1 MSYKLLTVSG
11 NPKVMKG
18 DKVSKYL
25 TAIMH
30 LSPINTKICPYQDIA
45 GCKEACLNTAGR
57 GGIIKKGETTNV
69 IQEARKRKTNLYLED
84 RNTFMSYLIT
94 DIQKFV
100 RYCEKKDKLP
110 CIRLN
115 GTSDI
120 QWETI
125 PTENTHYSIS
135 QMYLL
140 QEHAEYFEGY
150 GHTEWKPC
158 KELVD
163 LGWREAKNIFELFPD
178 VQFYDYT
185 KIPTRKVSDIEN
197 YHLTWS
203 YSEANMKYANWFDK
217 IAYNIAVV
225 FNGALPIHFKGREV
239 VNGDE
244 TDLRFLDKGN
254 VIVGLKAKGKAKKD
268 TSGFVIQ
275 TI

>member
-18 DKVSKYL
+18 DKLSNYL

-84 RNTFMSYLIT
+84 RNTFMTYLIT
-94 DIQKFV
+94 DIMKFV

-120 QWETI
+120 QWENYRI
-125 PTENTHYSIS
+125 FDY
-135 QMYLL
+135 
-140 QEHAEYFEGY
+140 
-150 GHTEWKPC
+150 
-158 KELVD
+158 
-163 LGWREAKNIFELFPD
+163 KNIFESFPD

-185 KIPTRKVSDIEN
+185 KIPTRKVSEYKN

-203 YSEANMKYANWFDK
+203 YSEANMKYANLFDK

-225 FNGALPIHFKGREV
+225 FNGEMPIHFKGREV

-244 TDLRFLDKGN
+244 TDLRFLDKSN

-275 TI
+275 TA